1 MAGQDKMPDMNSRA
15 RVRLARPDDY
25 EAVLDVNRFVYDG
38 GDYLPVM
45 YHMYMQN
52 KQSDCFVIEVDGQV
66 VGIHR
71 TYTASQIAKTFI
83 STSIRHR
90 SDAKMS
96 DRCLTD
102 RNPWNIVANFRL
114 YAFVINTLG
123 PEQNGRHFEN
133 GIFL

>member
-1 MAGQDKMPDMNSRA
+1 MTGHDKMADTKPRA

-25 EAVLDVNRFVYDG
+25 AAVLDVNRFVYDG

-66 VGIHR
+66 VGIHG
-71 TYTASQIAKTFI
+71 TYTASQIAKKW
-83 STSIRHR
+83 IRHR

-96 DRCLTD
+96 DRCLID
-102 RNPWNIVANFRL
+102 RNPWDNAINFVCMPS
-114 YAFVINTLG
+114 A
-123 PEQNGRHFEN
+123 
-133 GIFL
+133 

>member
-1 MAGQDKMPDMNSRA
+1 MTGRDKMADTKPRA

-66 VGIHR
+66 VGIHG
-71 TYTASQIAKTFI
+71 TYTASQIAKTL
-83 STSIRHR
+83 TSKLIRHP

-96 DRCLTD
+96 DRCLID
-102 RNPWNIVANFRL
+102 RNPWDIATNCMSL
-114 YAFVINTLG
+114 C
-123 PEQNGRHFEN
+123 PRHKHA
-133 GIFL
+133 GAWTK